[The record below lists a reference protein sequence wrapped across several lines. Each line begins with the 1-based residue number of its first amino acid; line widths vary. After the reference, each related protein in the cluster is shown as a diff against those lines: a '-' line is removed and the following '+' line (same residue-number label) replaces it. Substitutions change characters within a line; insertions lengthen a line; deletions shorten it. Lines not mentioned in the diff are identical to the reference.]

1 MTIARVFFFWLCI
14 VVDADGASG
23 EETSCKF
30 APGGGLLEV
39 GVGVRDINRMR
50 YAHLCVTVNYT
61 PPLEN
66 TLKKANFIFNSEV
79 LCAH

>member
-1 MTIARVFFFWLCI
+1 MTIARFFFFWLCI
-14 VVDADGASG
+14 VVDADGASS

-39 GVGVRDINRMR
+39 GVGVWGVRDINRMR

-61 PPLEN
+61 PPL
-66 TLKKANFIFNSEV
+66 
-79 LCAH
+79 